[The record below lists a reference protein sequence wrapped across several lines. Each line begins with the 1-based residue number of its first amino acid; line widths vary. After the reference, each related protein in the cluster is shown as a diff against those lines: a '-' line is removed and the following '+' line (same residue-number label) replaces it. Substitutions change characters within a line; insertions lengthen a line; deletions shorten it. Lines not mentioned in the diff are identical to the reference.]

1 MLRTYIKE
9 RFGFNAM
16 EMTSSE
22 IIDRLQREGDRKMT
36 EELKELFTTAD
47 LVKFAKY
54 STLINEN
61 DANLVNAVEFIN
73 TTKIDNQPTVERVE
87 PKLTDTDKRSIRSR
101 SALKLSIAVLVAAA
115 VVLLVVVAYQVYLLI
130 L

>member
-1 MLRTYIKE
+1 
-9 RFGFNAM
+9 
-16 EMTSSE
+16 MTSSE